1 MDQHQGAKE
10 AKARAKGV
18 KNALENARKL
28 HTKASERFACAT
40 RPPPAPEATE
50 PRKNKKSE
58 SGRVRAQ
65 RLCADAGRLWAHAV
79 DSRALAGEVVHGD
92 GGGGGGGEA
101 AAADEILVL
110 AGEVCLSAC
119 L

>member
-10 AKARAKGV
+10 AKARAKGA

-40 RPPPAPEATE
+40 RPPPATDATE

-65 RLCADAGRLWAHAV
+65 RLCADAGRLWALVV
-79 DSRALAGEVVHGD
+79 DSRALALAS
-92 GGGGGGGEA
+92 GGGGGEEEA
-101 AAADEILVL
+101 VADEILVL
-110 AGEVCLSAC
+110 AGEVL
-119 L
+119 

>member
-28 HTKASERFACAT
+28 HTKASERFACST
-40 RPPPAPEATE
+40 RPAPTDEETE

-92 GGGGGGGEA
+92 GGGGGGEA

>member
-10 AKARAKGV
+10 AKARAKGA

-50 PRKNKKSE
+50 SRKNKKSE

-65 RLCADAGRLWAHAV
+65 RLCADAGRLWALVV
-79 DSRALAGEVVHGD
+79 DSRALALAS
-92 GGGGGGGEA
+92 GGGGGEEA

-110 AGEVCLSAC
+110 AGEVL
-119 L
+119 

>member
-1 MDQHQGAKE
+1 MSQHQGAKE

-18 KNALENARKL
+18 RAALENARKL
-28 HTKASERFACAT
+28 HTKASERFACST
-40 RPPPAPEATE
+40 RPAPTSEETE